1 MEQHFYFSQNDTL
14 IKNNYF
20 IIDNKH
26 NDKFHIAIYYL
37 FNNKCK
43 IIVRRL
49 DSNEWGQDL
58 KIQIMDIY
66 NNGFEKFSLGSCE
79 HNMKVIEIYTN
90 ITLYKTDYEE
100 NIFIPKNIIQIY
112 NIDYYLDKKSD
123 IYDNNA
129 KLSLIELNP
138 EYEYKLYNDTECR
151 LFIKN
156 NYDDINILIAFDMI
170 VDYNLKSE
178 LFKYCYL
185 YICGG
190 CYFDNNI
197 ILLKPLKMII
207 NKDDKIGLCSS
218 QDNIINSSF
227 ILIEKGNEDIY
238 KMLEHIVENIKCKNN
253 QIILNQ
259 IQLFHNLFNKY
270 SVNIKVYKNNN
281 NIVYDNNNAIIQYY
295 KNNIYTELLFFEES
309 IIINNYNIFIYPY
322 KENDKFEIKHLKY
335 NIFIVSRVDK
345 NSGWGLFLKIK
356 AIDLKNDHV
365 YHINIGNS
373 DDNEKPFIIE

>member
-26 NDKFHIAIYYL
+26 NDQFHIAIYYL

-43 IIVRRL
+43 IIIRRL
-49 DSNEWGQDL
+49 DHNDWGQDL

-66 NNGFEKFSLGSCE
+66 NDRFEKFSLGSSDN
-79 HNMKVIEIYTN
+79 NMKVIEIYTN
-90 ITLYKTDYEE
+90 ITLYKTVYEE
-100 NIFIPKNIIQIY
+100 NTFIPKNIIQVSDKDNY
-112 NIDYYLDKKSD
+112 ND
-123 IYDNNA
+123 IYENNA
-129 KLSLIELNP
+129 MLSLIELNP
-138 EYEYKLYNDTECR
+138 DYEYKLYNDTECR

-156 NYDDINILIAFDMI
+156 NYDDIDILIAFDMI
-170 VDYNLKSE
+170 IDYNLKSE

-190 CYFDNNI
+190 CYFNNNI
-197 ILLKPLKMII
+197 ILLKPLRMII
-207 NKDDKIGLCSS
+207 NKDDKIVLSS
-218 QDNIINSSF
+218 SENNNIINNSF
-227 ILIEKGNEDIY
+227 ILIEKENEDIY
-238 KMLEHIVENIKCKNN
+238 KLLKYIVKNIIIKDN
-253 QIILNQ
+253 QVISNQ
-259 IQLFHNLFNKY
+259 LQLFHNIFNKY
-270 SVNIKVYKNNN
+270 SINIKKNIK
-281 NIVYDNNNAIIQYY
+281 NIIYDDNNNPILQHY
-295 KNNIYTELLFFEES
+295 KNNIYSEELFFEDS
-309 IIINNYNIFIYPY
+309 ILINDYKIFIYPY

-335 NIFIVSRVDK
+335 NIFIVSRID
-345 NSGWGLFLKIK
+345 NNNNGWGLFLKIK